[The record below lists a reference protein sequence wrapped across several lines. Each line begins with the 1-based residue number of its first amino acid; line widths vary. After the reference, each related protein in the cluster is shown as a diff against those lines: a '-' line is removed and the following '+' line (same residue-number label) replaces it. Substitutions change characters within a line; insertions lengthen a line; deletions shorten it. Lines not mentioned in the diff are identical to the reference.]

1 MNRLVCALVTFLLAG
16 TAFSATAFADCSAP
30 AGPGV
35 RICTPTSNATI
46 SGAYMEINSTPK
58 SGSIHKFIVYIDNK
72 IHYVGNFYQTGVN
85 LGDGSVYNG
94 QHLLVVRA
102 WDTGGNVL
110 EARRTFTV
118 INAGFGPCPKPAGPG
133 LIVCDP
139 IVGSYQPNLSVPV
152 SVAAR
157 GFSAISSLNFYV
169 DNKLFLST
177 SDNPVGT
184 GAETTA
190 GPHTIKVVAMDSTGH
205 SFSVSRPIHAYYEF
219 TCDPKGSTC
228 TPGVVI
234 QSPYDEQYVS
244 NPFLIDASVQNNP
257 TPIISTK
264 AYIGN
269 TLVAS
274 SNGPMLY
281 QTASAS
287 NGTHVL
293 RVDAID
299 SKGRL
304 YRSMV
309 NVNVNVA
316 H

>member
-35 RICTPTSNATI
+35 RICTPTANATI

-110 EARRTFTV
+110 EARTTFTV
-118 INAGFGPCPKPAGPG
+118 INAGFGPCPKPASPG
-133 LIVCDP
+133 LNVCDP
-139 IVGSYQPNLSVPV
+139 IAGSYQPNLSVPV

-157 GFSAISSLNFYV
+157 GFSAIRSLNFYV

-184 GAETTA
+184 GAQTTA
-190 GPHTIKVVAMDSTGH
+190 GPHTVKVVARDSTGH
-205 SFSVSRPIHAYYEF
+205 TFSVSRPIHAYYEF

-228 TPGVVI
+228 SPGVVI
-234 QSPYDEQYVS
+234 QSPYDERYVS
-244 NPFLIDASVQNNP
+244 SPFLIDASVQNNP
-257 TPIISTK
+257 NPITSMK
-264 AYIGN
+264 AYVGN

-274 SNGPMLY
+274 SSGPTLY
-281 QTASAS
+281 QTVSAS
-287 NGTHVL
+287 NGTRVL

-309 NVNVNVA
+309 NVNINVA